1 MTDETVS
8 DETVSDETV
17 TDETGPSTGAD
28 QLVQYS
34 VDRGIARIALDSPRN
49 RNALS
54 AALVAQLTGALT
66 AAGTDGAVRAV
77 ELTHTGS
84 TFCAGADLSEAS
96 QGGMRAGAERVMAL
110 LKLIVTLPKPVVGS
124 IDGHARAGGLGLVGA
139 CDIVLAGP
147 KSTFAFTEVKLG
159 LAAAMISLTT
169 LPKMEPRAA
178 SRYYLSGETF
188 DAQTAARI
196 GLITEA
202 VADIGAATPAMLDL
216 LRAASPQGLR
226 ETKSLLTAAVLDGF
240 DTRAAALAELSAR
253 LFGSAEAVE
262 GMRAFLAKRRP
273 SFAAE

>member
-1 MTDETVS
+1 MS
-8 DETVSDETV
+8 DQVI
-17 TDETGPSTGAD
+17 
-28 QLVQYS
+28 QYS

-54 AALVAQLTGALT
+54 AALVQQLTESLTGA
-66 AAGTDGAVRAV
+66 GADDSVRAV

-96 QGGMRAGAERVMAL
+96 QGGMKAGAERVLML

-124 IDGHARAGGLGLVGA
+124 IDGHVRAGGLGLVGA

-147 KSTFAFTEVKLG
+147 ASTFAFTEVKLG

-169 LPKMEPRAA
+169 LPKMDPRAA
-178 SRYYLSGETF
+178 SRYYLTGEKF
-188 DAQTAARI
+188 DGPTAARI

-202 VADIGAATPAMLDL
+202 VDDIDAGTQVVLDA

-226 ETKSLLTAAVLDGF
+226 ETKPLLTPAVLDGF
-240 DTRAAALAELSAR
+240 AARAEALAELSAR
-253 LFGSAEAVE
+253 LFASAEAAE
-262 GMRAFLAKRRP
+262 GMAAFLDKRPP
-273 SFAAE
+273 SWATG